1 MTSDAML
8 SRDHPTTLIN
18 PAFAASIIRRRHYD
32 AMLPSLN
39 LPDRSRLRLTVD
51 LIVGVPY
58 VLVLWGIDEL
68 RGLPERIASL
78 LHRATIGDRGEKCRK
93 KQEGSE

>member
-1 MTSDAML
+1 
-8 SRDHPTTLIN
+8 
-18 PAFAASIIRRRHYD
+18 
-32 AMLPSLN
+32 MLPSLN